1 MGGPVGT
8 LWDHICVIAT
18 GVESAVVWLGEGSEK
33 FQSVFHVPCHGDVQ
47 KSSGVV
53 PFECYTAV

>member
-33 FQSVFHVPCHGDVQ
+33 ISERLSRTLSWRCPKV
-47 KSSGVV
+47 
-53 PFECYTAV
+53 